1 MGESWAGIKAPP
13 QALTGRWPAAAPPV
27 PGLPLRHRAGKQR
40 RGLHQEELPGDVR
53 TRAAPP
59 CAHHAPRRRHADVRG
74 ARGAGR
80 GQAGWDAHP
89 VALPGRSDPPAKLN
103 AFIMDKSLLDYE
115 VSIDADCRLLTVG
128 KPFAIEGERPPGPV
142 ICGLQA
148 GAAPVGL
155 RPARSQPNA
164 RPPPGYGIGLPRN
177 SPLTSNL
184 SEFISCYK
192 SSGFIDL
199 PHDKWYKMVPCGK
212 RVFAVTEVGQAR
224 DAGRG
229 RRGGL

>member
-1 MGESWAGIKAPP
+1 MLTPSPSPSRAEATPP
-13 QALTGRWPAAAPPV
+13 
-27 PGLPLRHRAGKQR
+27 
-40 RGLHQEELPGDVR
+40 
-53 TRAAPP
+53 
-59 CAHHAPRRRHADVRG
+59 
-74 ARGAGR
+74 
-80 GQAGWDAHP
+80 
-89 VALPGRSDPPAKLN
+89 KLN

-142 ICGLQA
+142 TCGLQA
-148 GAAPVGL
+148 GTAPVGL
-155 RPARSQPNA
+155 RPVRSQPKA

-184 SEFISCYK
+184 SEFISRYK
-192 SSGFIDL
+192 SSSFIDL
-199 PHDKWYKMVPCGK
+199 LHKWYKMVPCGK

-229 RRGGL
+229 RRGGLCACVSFTKVTNPCSFPRLCVCPLFCTLFILQNPSSSGLSSVTPHL